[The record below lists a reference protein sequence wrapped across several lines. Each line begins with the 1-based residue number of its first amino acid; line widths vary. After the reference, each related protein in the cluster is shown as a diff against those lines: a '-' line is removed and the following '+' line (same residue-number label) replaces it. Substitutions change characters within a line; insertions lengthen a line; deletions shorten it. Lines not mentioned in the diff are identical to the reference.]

1 MIRAGKIGTPM
12 SLSDTERKRN
22 IDLALTLLMQGLGSP
37 FDWQEH
43 DSTEPKFSG
52 VHRTTWD
59 ELTERGFVR
68 ATTFD
73 RYVLA
78 PPGWI
83 EALKLTGTFDSA
95 AFKAKAG

>member
-1 MIRAGKIGTPM
+1 M
-12 SLSDTERKRN
+12 SLSDTDRKRN

-43 DSTEPKFSG
+43 DSTEAKFSG

-59 ELTERGFVR
+59 ELLERGFVR

-73 RYVLA
+73 RYILT
-78 PPGWI
+78 PSGWI
-83 EALKLTGTFDSA
+83 EGLKLSGTFQSAGFKEKTGRLSKALKDR
-95 AFKAKAG
+95 